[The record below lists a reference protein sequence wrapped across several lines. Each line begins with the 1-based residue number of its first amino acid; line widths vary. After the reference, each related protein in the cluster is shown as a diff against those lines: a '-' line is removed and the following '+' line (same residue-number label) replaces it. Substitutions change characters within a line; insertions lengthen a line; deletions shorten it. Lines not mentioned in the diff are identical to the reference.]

1 MLVANLQRV
10 CELQKAYSSEN
21 TLPMQERGVLIRSAL
36 AQDLRDE
43 LSSLA
48 PAFGD
53 LANELSVEGS
63 DGIGRKTEAP
73 WVRIYCHS
81 MSPSARE
88 GFYIVI
94 HFAADGS
101 AVFLTVGCGST
112 VWTGGDLKAISDEE
126 LTRRTAWARSV
137 VIDKWQS
144 LEPFIDKIELG
155 AKAPLPKT
163 FEKATA
169 LARRFPVS
177 SITIEDFRSAFI
189 MAGERL
195 AEIYRSQRSGRDIT
209 PADQEASEITAVL
222 RPLRASGRR
231 QGFNLT
237 GPERKAVELRA
248 MDVAKEW
255 LEGLGFAWK
264 DQSASD
270 SFDLLASK
278 NGASHKVE
286 VKGTTSDICDAIV
299 MTKNEVDLHRREKGA
314 TALAIVS
321 SIRLDRSVEPVHAS
335 GGSIEMLW
343 EWDIDEWG
351 SDAIAF
357 QVKRPT
363 KK

>member
-1 MLVANLQRV
+1 MLISDLQRI
-10 CELQKAYSSEN
+10 CELQKEYSSEN
-21 TLPMQERGVLIRSAL
+21 TPAMQERGALIRSSL
-36 AQDLRDE
+36 VQDLRDE
-43 LSSLA
+43 LPSIASV
-48 PAFGD
+48 FGG
-53 LANELSVEGS
+53 LANELNVEGS

-73 WVRIYCHS
+73 WVRVYCPS

-112 VWTGGDLKAISDEE
+112 VWTGGDLKAISDDE
-126 LTRRTAWARSV
+126 LARRTAWARSV
-137 VIDKWQS
+137 VLDRWQS
-144 LEPFIDKIELG
+144 LEPFTDKIVLG
-155 AKAPLPKT
+155 AKAPLPRT

-169 LARRFPVS
+169 LARRFPAG
-177 SITIEDFRSAFI
+177 SIALDDFRSLLA
-189 MAGERL
+189 MAAERL
-195 AEIYRSQRSGRDIT
+195 AEIYRSQREGRDIT

-222 RPLRASGRR
+222 RPLRASGKR

-255 LEGLGFAWK
+255 LEGHGFSWK

-270 SFDLLASK
+270 AFDLLASRD
-278 NGASHKVE
+278 GLSHKVE

-314 TALAIVS
+314 TALAVVS
-321 SIRLDRSVEPVHAS
+321 SIRLDRSVQPVQAA

-343 EWDIDEWG
+343 EWDIDEWS

-357 QVKRPT
+357 QVKRPS
-363 KK
+363 KQ

>member
-1 MLVANLQRV
+1 MLVSNLLRV
-10 CELQKAYSSEN
+10 CELQKEYSSEN
-21 TLPMQERGVLIRSAL
+21 TPAMQERGALIRSSL
-36 AQDLRDE
+36 VQDLRDE
-43 LSSLA
+43 LPSIA
-48 PAFGD
+48 PSFGD
-53 LANELSVEGS
+53 LAQELSVEGS

-73 WVRIYCHS
+73 WVRVYCPS

-112 VWTGGDLKAISDEE
+112 VWTGGDLKAISDDE
-126 LTRRTAWARSV
+126 LARRTAWARSV
-137 VIDKWQS
+137 VMDRWQS
-144 LEPFIDKIELG
+144 LEPFTDKIVLG
-155 AKAPLPKT
+155 AKAPLPRT

-169 LARRFPVS
+169 LARRFSAS
-177 SITIEDFRSAFI
+177 SIQIDDFRSVLA
-189 MAGERL
+189 MAAERL
-195 AEIYRSQRSGRDIT
+195 AEIYRSQREGRDIT

-255 LEGLGFAWK
+255 LEGHGFAWK

-270 SFDLLASK
+270 SFDLLASRD
-278 NGASHKVE
+278 GLSHKVE
-286 VKGTTSDICDAIV
+286 VKGTTSDICDAII
-299 MTKNEVDLHRREKGA
+299 MTKNEVELHRREKGA
-314 TALAIVS
+314 TALAVVS
-321 SIRLDRSVEPVHAS
+321 SIRLDRKVQPVQAF

-343 EWDIDEWG
+343 EWDIDEWS

-357 QVKRPT
+357 QVKRPS
-363 KK
+363 KQ